1 MLQITRYP
9 DDATQAL
16 LEQAAQADGL
26 SKSRWVSEMICQYAT
41 LEWPRECAI
50 KPR

>member
-16 LEQAAQADGL
+16 LEQAAQADMVYRKAAGCL
-26 SKSRWVSEMICQYAT
+26 K
-41 LEWPRECAI
+41 
-50 KPR
+50 